1 MIRPRLRPTLL
12 PWHRPF
18 ASSMLAACATMPGH
32 ECRLSLSAHAC
43 PSSSPAAH
51 LSGDC
56 YIAAAG
62 ILEKDEEGFFVVAT
76 EHEKLQSALN
86 VMDFAKAILKQSK
99 LVRGRGV

>member
-1 MIRPRLRPTLL
+1 MP
-12 PWHRPF
+12 
-18 ASSMLAACATMPGH
+18 ALAH
-32 ECRLSLSAHAC
+32 H
-43 PSSSPAAH
+43 AAH

-99 LVRGRGV
+99 LVRGEGRMTGALQGSVFGVIGIERATLEQADDQSRGNSMSRI